1 MTVTIITKTGNQT
14 QMSQV
19 TDVHKVDGKLIINS
33 PFLTVTYYENQY
45 ETFTIR
51 DDRQRGNAA

>member
-1 MTVTIITKTGNQT
+1 MTVTITTKTGNQT
-14 QMSQV
+14 KMSQV
-19 TDVHKVDGKLIINS
+19 TDIHKVDGKLIIKS